1 MTYAIDSENFDRYFG
16 TQIKSFCINPN
27 QKNLRKDISP
37 DHIARQN
44 ARAVGERC
52 YTHSKPCRVCGCH
65 QRIAQNNKCV
75 QCKGVKS

>member
-1 MTYAIDSENFDRYFG
+1 MTYTIDSENFDRLFG
-16 TQIKSFCINPN
+16 HRNRSFTINYR
-27 QKNLRKDISP
+27 QKQRTDISP

-52 YTHSKPCRVCGCH
+52 YTHSKPCRICGCH